1 MSLDAAKVLG
11 NLPGSL
17 RAELLAEYNEITR
30 NFREGRWKAA
40 ELDGGRFCEVAYTVI
55 RGHVDGAFPVKASK
69 PPNFP
74 QACKDMEKCDKALFP
89 QSVRITIPRVL
100 VGLYE
105 IRNNR
110 NVGHVGGDVDANHMD
125 ATFVLHAVQWTLAE
139 LIRLFHATDT
149 ATATATVDALVDRTL
164 PVAWKIGD
172 VTRVLDTSLSL
183 ADQTMVL
190 VYSSAT
196 GVEEKELA
204 RSLEQD
210 RLGNYKRVTKRLHEA
225 RLVERSSTGLITISP
240 KGVKDVEER
249 LLPSLKL

>member
-1 MSLDAAKVLG
+1 MSLDGERVLG
-11 NLPGSL
+11 NLPSTL

-40 ELDGGRFCEVAYTVI
+40 ELDGGRFCEVAYAI
-55 RGHVDGAFPVKASK
+55 IKGYVDGNFPATASK
-69 PPNFP
+69 PSNFP
-74 QACKDMEKCDKALFP
+74 QACKDMEKVDKALFP
-89 QSVRITIPRVL
+89 QSLRITIPRVL
-100 VGLYE
+100 AGLYE

-139 LIRLFHATDT
+139 LVRLFHATDT

-164 PVAWKIGD
+164 PVVWKVGD

-183 ADQTMVL
+183 ADQTMIL
-190 VYSSAT
+190 VYGSTT

-204 RSLEQD
+204 RWLEQD
-210 RLGNYKRVTKRLHEA
+210 RLGNYQRVTKRLHNA
-225 RLVERSSTGLITISP
+225 RLVERSSSGLVTISP
-240 KGVKDVEER
+240 KGVRDVEER
-249 LLPSLKL
+249 ILPNLQL